1 MSAFNTNEI
10 LEKLKL
16 FWQYPVITEKTFYEQ
31 NKHDEKYLG
40 LPWATIYDKRYDIN
54 IIFQLIRPYIR
65 PNIQYYT
72 CCQHVTF
79 RKLIPLFKA
88 LNIYTVYTSHK
99 ILLEDKLSDIQL
111 KPCPLYAVNI
121 EDPSRN
127 DVFSKINPLTVNR
140 QFLYSFQGAY
150 IHNEYLTDIR
160 KRIFEMKH
168 PDNCYINHIGDWH
181 FQHVVYNKLQN
192 NEYTLN
198 ETDTNRDR
206 TLKYN
211 KLLLNSRYSLCP
223 SGSGPNSIRF
233 WESLAV
239 GSIPILLA
247 DTLELPVHELWDKSI
262 IRIPENKLE
271 ELPNILS
278 NISEENEKEMRENC
292 VKLYKYYKNNYK
304 NNKSKKM
311 IVFSNCH
318 GERYINIFKRDTNIH
333 NIFNIDYIVSYQ
345 QLDNFSNFKND
356 FMKADVLI
364 INNIK
369 KYDEYTLNNL
379 KKILK
384 TDCVVIVIPFVRFEG
399 YWLPEKYKRLN
410 YISENSVSFFPDI
423 KKNDIYNYL
432 TNDDNNIELSK
443 HFDNSLLKL
452 KQIDNESDIRFYDFF
467 IENHCKYPFFRDNYH
482 PTMNMLEY
490 IATQIIQKI
499 RNHYDI
505 IYNESNF
512 KLKQNMF
519 EWGHYKP
526 IKNHVK
532 NVLNLE
538 YNLDNVFLCSR
549 EKYLNMILDIEE
561 KQQKIVDL
569 DDLRNKHFN
578 ILYHQ
583 KNNVFAVGNL
593 K

>member
-1 MSAFNTNEI
+1 MTVIFNTTELI
-10 LEKLKL
+10 EKYKL

-31 NKHDEKYLG
+31 NKNEEKFLG
-40 LPWATIYDKRYDIN
+40 FPWATIIDKRYNLNVIFN
-54 IIFQLIRPYIR
+54 IIKPYIKQG
-65 PNIQYYT
+65 IQYYT
-72 CCQHVTF
+72 CCQHISF
-79 RKLIPLFKA
+79 RHLIPLFKA
-88 LNIYTVYTSHK
+88 LNIHTLYTPHK
-99 ILLEDKLSDIQL
+99 ILLEDKLSDVQL

-127 DVFSKINPLTVNR
+127 DIFSKNNPLTMNR
-140 QFLYSFQGAY
+140 LFLYSFQGAY
-150 IHNEYLTDIR
+150 NHNWYLTNIR

-168 PDNCYINHIGDWH
+168 PDNCYVNHIGNWH
-181 FQHVVYNKLQN
+181 FDNVVYNKSQN

-198 ETDTNRDR
+198 ETDTDRDR
-206 TLKYN
+206 TMKYN

-278 NISEENEKEMRENC
+278 NISDEKENEMRKNC
-292 VKLYKYYKNNYK
+292 VELYEYYKNNYK
-304 NNKSKKM
+304 NNKSKNM
-311 IVFSNCH
+311 VVFSNCH

-333 NIFNIDYIVSYQ
+333 NIFNINYIVSYQ

-369 KYDEYTLNNL
+369 KYNEYTLNNL
-379 KKILK
+379 KKVLK
-384 TDCVVIVIPFVRFEG
+384 HTCLIIVIPFVRFEG
-399 YWLPEKYKRLN
+399 YWLPENYKQLN
-410 YISENSVSFFPDI
+410 YISDNAVSFFPNI
-423 KKNDIYNYL
+423 KKNDVCSYLRNDGNYNEVL
-432 TNDDNNIELSK
+432 N
-443 HFDNSLLKL
+443 HFNNSLLKL
-452 KQIDNESDIRFYDFF
+452 QQIEKESDIQFYDFF

-490 IATQIIQKI
+490 VATQIIKKI
-499 RNHYDI
+499 SNQFDI
-505 IYNESNF
+505 TYNQETF
-512 KLKQNMF
+512 KLKEDIF

-526 IKNHVK
+526 IKNYVK
-532 NVLNLE
+532 KILNLK
-538 YNLDNVFLCSR
+538 YNLDNIFLCSR
-549 EKYLNMILDIEE
+549 EKYLNMILNIEE
-561 KQQKIVDL
+561 TKQKIIDL
-569 DDLRNKHFN
+569 DDFRNKYFN
-578 ILYHQ
+578 NI
-583 KNNVFAVGNL
+583 
-593 K
+593 